1 LEVLINLFI
10 TGATSML
17 KKLSLSAFAL
27 LATIAIAIAA
37 GAFQGFPLVGDTTGT
52 TCLSFGNGGVCNQTR
67 PAGPVALTGAE
78 QIPADTLSTGQPFTV
93 LIPTSLLANGYGGT
107 TAFSTTGTTAA
118 IVVADGISN
127 YVYSG
132 AGTAT
137 FTSWKLP
144 ANPIDNQK
152 VCLSNAGSGILTLTG
167 VTASANKFG
176 NTPTITGVTPT
187 SIPVATAVGTATTV
201 TLSSN
206 CWLYT
211 AAAANTGV
219 WYRVL

>member
-1 LEVLINLFI
+1 
-10 TGATSML
+10 ML
-17 KKLSLSAFAL
+17 KKLGLTLSAL
-27 LATIAIAIAA
+27 IASVVIAIAA
-37 GAFQGFPLVGDTTGT
+37 GAFQGFPLVGDTAGT
-52 TCLSFGNGGVCNQTR
+52 TCLSYGNNAVCNQFR
-67 PAGPVALTGAE
+67 PAGPAALTGTE
-78 QIPADTLSTGQPFTV
+78 QIPADSGGSTQPFTV
-93 LIPTSLLANGYGGT
+93 LIPTSLLANGYGGAT
-107 TAFSTTGTTAA
+107 VFSTTGTTAA

-127 YVYSG
+127 YIYSG

-152 VCLSNAGSGILTLTG
+152 VCLVNAGSGVLTLTG
-167 VTASANKFG
+167 VTASVNRAG
-176 NTPTITGVTPT
+176 TTPTIVGVTPT

-206 CWLYT
+206 CWLFT
-211 AAAANTGV
+211 VAGV